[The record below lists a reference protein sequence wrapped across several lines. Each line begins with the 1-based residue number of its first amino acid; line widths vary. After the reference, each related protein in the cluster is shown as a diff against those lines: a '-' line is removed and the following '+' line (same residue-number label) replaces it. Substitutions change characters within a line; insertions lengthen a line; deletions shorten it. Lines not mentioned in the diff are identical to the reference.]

1 MKINLTKTPVVILLA
16 MVCCMLWGSA
26 FPMIKLG
33 YAEFDIPQDSVS
45 SQILFAGCRFTLA
58 GIMAWCIGSI
68 ADKKPMLPRKKAL
81 PKIALLSVFQT
92 ILQYLFFYVGLAR
105 CTGVK
110 SSVING
116 TSAFVCILISALVFR
131 MERLT
136 LPKILG
142 CVLGAAG
149 IVIVNLGGT
158 FDSSFT
164 FMGEG
169 FMLLSMISYAVST
182 VLVKKFSAEDSPVM
196 LSSLQFIL
204 GGIVMIAVGLCFGG
218 TLPIFTAK
226 GILIL
231 LYLGFLSAVAYSLWS
246 VLLKYNPVSKV
257 AIFSFMTPIC
267 GVLLSALLLGET
279 AQAFSLNALIALLT
293 VCGGIFIVN
302 YFGERGGKNDIS

>member
-1 MKINLTKTPVVILLA
+1 MRPDLTKTPVIILLA

-33 YAEFDIPQDSVS
+33 YAEFGIPQDAVS

-58 GIMAWCIGSI
+58 GIMAWIFGSI
-68 ADKKPMLPRKKAL
+68 AAKKPMLPRKKAL
-81 PKIALLSVFQT
+81 PRIALLSVFQT

-105 CTGVK
+105 CSGVK

-131 MERLT
+131 MEKLT
-136 LPKILG
+136 LVKVIGCILG
-142 CVLGAAG
+142 VGG
-149 IVIVNLGGT
+149 IITVNLGGT
-158 FDSSFT
+158 LDTSFS

-196 LSSLQFIL
+196 LSSLQFVL

-218 TLPIFTAK
+218 ALPTITPAGIF
-226 GILIL
+226 IL
-231 LYLGFLSAVAYSLWS
+231 LYLGLLSAVAYSLWS

-279 AQAFSLNALIALLT
+279 AQAFSVNALIALLL

-302 YFGERGGKNDIS
+302 YFGKTEQK